1 MSTEESL
8 DPSDRLGSL
17 ILVVSFERQD
27 LVSALL
33 TEADLKTL
41 KHLARKGTP
50 ENSLRALT
58 FDLAYLEAWCLAATD
73 QVLPWPAPEGLALKF
88 VAHHLYDAVERAR
101 VPDHGMP
108 ETVEAALWARDLL
121 RTEGPHAPATV
132 RWRLSSWASWYWS
145 R

>member
-17 ILVVSFERQD
+17 ISVVSFERQD
-27 LVSALL
+27 LVSELL
-33 TEADLKTL
+33 TEGDLKTL

-58 FDLAYLEAWCLAATD
+58 SDLAYLEAWCLAATD

-88 VAHHLYDAVERAR
+88 VAHHLYEAAERAR
-101 VPDHGMP
+101 DPNHRSEEHTYEP
-108 ETVEAALWARDLL
+108 Q
-121 RTEGPHAPATV
+121 
-132 RWRLSSWASWYWS
+132 
-145 R
+145 